1 LIYTNI
7 ALSSV
12 VKNRF
17 VQPEDLLLIAK
28 LKYEMQ
34 KKIFG
39 FLFAKISV
47 GWHIFSLE
55 YVNFE

>member
-1 LIYTNI
+1 
-7 ALSSV
+7 
-12 VKNRF
+12 